1 VEEQGAECRYDGFVI
16 TLLSCS
22 VSSLGTTCFFCRATL
37 LQVGFAKAKHIR
49 SAPLCP
55 TRNKDR
61 ILVHA
66 KIPRLTLISHCARS
80 YLSISRAWRSM
91 ARWTIGMIATKRR
104 RTCECRVCVC
114 IKMVTRHG
122 TNVRHTFSHC
132 IYACGGITHR
142 GPCDWYRNYF
152 QLRHLINPASLA
164 GAALNQKQQQAQHSL
179 DEKSGGG
186 ANHSPR
192 DGTTTSVSVAT
203 SFPER
208 HACRVLILG
217 CGNSTIGIDM
227 LRDGWTGGILNV
239 DFSPSVIHQ
248 LQQAYPAVPQNG
260 QGVGRLDFV
269 CADITLPL
277 DFLPSASFDLILCKG
292 ALDAVLCQSRTGAL
306 SMIRECAR
314 LLAPGHG
321 ILVLVTSGNP
331 DCRLEYLEHENS
343 LSFYWRGVSVHTLK
357 DETKM
362 GNPSA
367 HGGNNQLRRVL

>member
-1 VEEQGAECRYDGFVI
+1 
-16 TLLSCS
+16 
-22 VSSLGTTCFFCRATL
+22 
-37 LQVGFAKAKHIR
+37 
-49 SAPLCP
+49 
-55 TRNKDR
+55 
-61 ILVHA
+61 
-66 KIPRLTLISHCARS
+66 
-80 YLSISRAWRSM
+80 
-91 ARWTIGMIATKRR
+91 MIATKRR

-114 IKMVTRHG
+114 VCVCVYQDGHAACNQCATHVL
-122 TNVRHTFSHC
+122 TLYLCVRWHH
-132 IYACGGITHR
+132 THR

-186 ANHSPR
+186 GTMATNRSPR
-192 DGTTTSVSVAT
+192 DGTTASVSVAT

-217 CGNSTIGIDM
+217 CGNSTMGIDM

-248 LQQAYPAVPQNG
+248 LQQAYPDVPQNG
-260 QGVGRLDFV
+260 QGVGHLDFV

-321 ILVLVTSGNP
+321 ILALVTSGNP

-367 HGGNNQLRRVL
+367 HGGNNQLRSVL